1 MSRKHLHLAGLW
13 LAFLTVGA
21 ASAFGQDLVKEA
33 MATFPNNTERV
44 EFSNT
49 AKLRALPDYSTLH
62 ERYLGPSLRALEAQ
76 LATLGIRE
84 NDINAI
90 VLGWQASGGG
100 REIMEGLASGQI
112 DPQVMARQAAAGGIA
127 ATPVGS
133 TAAYCFGTAENSM
146 CVAALKPS
154 LGAFGTL
161 EGLRAMLDV
170 RSGQAPAVSSV
181 SSFSALVER
190 DRKDA
195 PIWGV
200 AVGSAIEDAFK
211 GWMPVQK
218 NLPIDI
224 ATVFR
229 NVQSL
234 AYDVQPTDRVHL
246 AVEMSCTSSQAAS
259 NLRQGFDEL
268 RLFQKVAWQQ
278 QFPNTPNPFDDL
290 SVSANG
296 EAVLLS
302 MSTPYSALEV
312 RTTQ

>member
-1 MSRKHLHLAGLW
+1 MSKNWLHNLALGAVV
-13 LAFLTVGA
+13 LALTA
-21 ASAFGQDLVKEA
+21 ASALAQDLVKEA
-33 MATFPNNTERV
+33 MGTFPLDTERL
-44 EFSNT
+44 EYSST
-49 AKLRALPDYSTLH
+49 AKLRTLPDYRTLH
-62 ERYLGPSLRALEAQ
+62 EQYLGPSLRTLETQ
-76 LATLGIRE
+76 LASLGVRE
-84 NDINAI
+84 SDINEI
-90 VLGWQASGGG
+90 VLGWHVSGGPLAMG
-100 REIMEGLASGQI
+100 GLASGQI
-112 DPQVMARQAAAGGIA
+112 DPQNMARQAAARGIA

-133 TAAYCFGTAENSM
+133 ASVYCFGSADNSM
-146 CVAALKPS
+146 CVAALARS

-161 EGLRAMLDV
+161 DMLKTMLEV
-170 RSGQAPAVSSV
+170 RQGQAPALNSSP
-181 SSFSALVER
+181 SFSALVAR

-224 ATVFR
+224 GTVFK
-229 NVQSL
+229 NVEAL
-234 AYDVQPTDRVHL
+234 AYNVQPTDKVHL
-246 AVEMSCTSSQAAS
+246 TVEMTCTSAQAAA

-278 QFPNTPNPFDDL
+278 QYPNTPNPFDDL
-290 SVSANG
+290 TVSANG

-302 MSTPYSALEV
+302 LSTPYSALEV